1 MAAPAPADLL
11 SQIRVNGAVPRHVAI
26 IMDGNGRWAR
36 DRMLPRP
43 LGHRSGMKS
52 VREVVEGAIEVGLEV
67 LSLFAFSQENWQ
79 RPELEVAALMS
90 LLEEYIQ
97 READE
102 LDAQGVQVVM
112 LGELDRLTPAA
123 RAAVDRV
130 MAQTAHNAKLRL
142 NLFIS
147 YGARAEIVRAAR
159 LLAAEVAAGSRKPE
173 EIDEAAIASKL
184 FTVGLPG
191 SRPPDPH
198 VGRAAHLELPSLAA
212 RVHRALHL
220 ERALARLQPAR
231 ALRRDSRFSEP
242 RPPLRPRLGLTVTRP
257 ASGPRH
263 VSPVASPS
271 RVTRHVLTRV

>member
-1 MAAPAPADLL
+1 MAASAPADLL
-11 SQIRVNGAVPRHVAI
+11 SQIRANGAVPRHVAI

-52 VREVVEGAIEVGLEV
+52 VREVVEGAIEVGIEV

-79 RPELEVAALMS
+79 RPAGEVSALMS

-102 LDAQGVQVVM
+102 LDAQGVQVRM
-112 LGELDRLTPAA
+112 LGELERLTPAA
-123 RAAVDRV
+123 HAAVDRV
-130 MAQTAHNAKLRL
+130 MKQTAHNTKLRL

-173 EIDEAAIASKL
+173 EIDEEAIASKL
-184 FTVGLPG
+184 FTADC
-191 SRPPDPH
+191 PDPDLLIRTSGEQRISNFLLWQ
-198 VGRAAHLELPSLAA
+198 VAYTELYISSVLWPDFRRRELYAAILDFQNRDRRFGR
-212 RVHRALHL
+212 
-220 ERALARLQPAR
+220 
-231 ALRRDSRFSEP
+231 
-242 RPPLRPRLGLTVTRP
+242 
-257 ASGPRH
+257 
-263 VSPVASPS
+263 VSA
-271 RVTRHVLTRV
+271 